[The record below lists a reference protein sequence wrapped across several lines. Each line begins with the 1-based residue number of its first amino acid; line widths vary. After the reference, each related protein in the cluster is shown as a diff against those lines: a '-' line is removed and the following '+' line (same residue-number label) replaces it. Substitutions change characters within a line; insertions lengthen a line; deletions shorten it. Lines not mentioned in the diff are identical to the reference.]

1 MHLQISTF
9 LSRFVREAGVRTMAG
24 RRVVE
29 IGSYD
34 LNGSAREVLQ
44 PGTASYV
51 GVDWREGPGVDVVS
65 LGHAYQP
72 EPGQWFDVAVSC
84 QALEHD
90 PHWRATLA
98 RLVKLVASPDRD
110 GWVIV
115 TCAGPGYVPH
125 ELDTAPPWPGRGAE
139 PWYENRTMA
148 EVRDALA
155 VAAIVQGCDV
165 SVYATSDREGLDV
178 LVWAHLRPA
187 QPDAR
192 TPPEIQRR
200 LRDWYTRH
208 DKADLDDRVRALLW
222 AMAEQEGLELAG
234 CLLGLSSGLAGDHDL
249 GGRWWARLS
258 RLVVREHGASIDS
271 ADLVYAA
278 LTMGLVPLDD
288 AELTAWQRAGLR
300 VAVKA
305 GMAHRGEVAT
315 WEAVVSGGESREVV
329 GPRELPC
336 IGCDDEG

>member
-1 MHLQISTF
+1 MGT
-9 LSRFVREAGVRTMAG
+9 VRGAPVHAVPQASGAEGAGVGPRQAAETSPSRQVAAIVALVSG
-24 RRVVE
+24 PSAVIASLVGAIDDGGRVV
-29 IGSYD
+29 
-34 LNGSAREVLQ
+34 
-44 PGTASYV
+44 
-51 GVDWREGPGVDVVS
+51 
-65 LGHAYQP
+65 
-72 EPGQWFDVAVSC
+72 
-84 QALEHD
+84 
-90 PHWRATLA
+90 
-98 RLVKLVASPDRD
+98 LVPV
-110 GWVIV
+110 
-115 TCAGPGYVPH
+115 
-125 ELDTAPPWPGRGAE
+125 
-139 PWYENRTMA
+139 
-148 EVRDALA
+148 A

-222 AMAEQEGLELAG
+222 AMGEQEGLELAG

-258 RLVVREHGASIDS
+258 RLVVREHGAAIDS

-300 VAVKA
+300 VAVKT

-315 WEAVVSGGESREVV
+315 WEVVASDDESDGETREAV

-336 IGCDDEG
+336 IGCDDEGYR